1 MIRNSLIEH
10 YERAGRAKNFRNRE
24 ISRLEGLSDAVF
36 GFAITLLIVSLEV
49 PKTSGE
55 LIETMRGF
63 IAFAFT
69 FFILFTIWH
78 RQFQYFRRYGL
89 EDTVAVALNAA
100 LLFVVLFFVY
110 PLKFLATYLV
120 GRAMGGSRMV
130 TLDNG
135 ATERIVNPEH
145 FPWLFGIYGLGFA
158 AVFAVFALLYRH
170 ALSKRTELGLNE
182 VEVFETRHSVKLYS
196 VIAAL
201 GVLIGLSGWASIFE
215 RRGGAWASIS
225 WLFVV
230 ADLVGV
236 VILFR
241 LRLRAR
247 GQRHALETLT
257 PFPSAPIEIK
267 QTN

>member
-1 MIRNSLIEH
+1 MIRNRLIEH

-89 EDTVAVALNAA
+89 EDNVAIALNGA

-120 GRAMGGSRMV
+120 GRLMGGSRLV

-135 ATERIVNPEH
+135 VTERIVNPEH
-145 FPWLFGIYGLGFA
+145 MPWLFGIYGLGFA
-158 AVFAVFALLYRH
+158 AVFTVFALLYRH
-170 ALSKRTELGLNE
+170 ALSKRDELSLTE
-182 VEVFETRHSVKLYS
+182 VEVFEARHSVKLFS
-196 VIAAL
+196 LIAAL
-201 GVLIGLSGWASIFE
+201 GVLIGLSGSASILE
-215 RRGGAWASIS
+215 ARGGAWELIS
-225 WLFVV
+225 WVFVV
-230 ADLVGV
+230 ADLAGV

-247 GQRHALETLT
+247 GQRRAFETLT
-257 PFPSAPIEIK
+257 PFPSVPVELK

>member
-1 MIRNSLIEH
+1 MIRNKLIEH

-63 IAFAFT
+63 VAFAFT

-78 RQFQYFRRYGL
+78 RQFTYFRRYGL
-89 EDTVAVALNAA
+89 EDNVAIALNGA
-100 LLFVVLFFVY
+100 LLFVVLFFIY

-120 GRAMGGSRMV
+120 GRLMGGSKV
-130 TLDNG
+130 VVLANG
-135 ATERIVNPEH
+135 VTERIVNPEH
-145 FPWLFGIYGLGFA
+145 FAWLFGIYGLGFA

-170 ALSKRTELGLNE
+170 ALTKKAELNLTD
-182 VEVFETRHSVKLYS
+182 VEVFETRHAVKLYS
-196 VIAAL
+196 LIALL
-201 GVLIGLSGWASIFE
+201 GVLIASSGLANALE
-215 RRGGAWASIS
+215 ERGGPWKMVS
-225 WLFVV
+225 WVLLAANLIGLFV
-230 ADLVGV
+230 
-236 VILFR
+236 LFR

-247 GQRHALETLT
+247 SQRRAMETLT
-257 PFPSAPIEIK
+257 PFPSPRREQIEIG
-267 QTN
+267 

>member
-1 MIRNSLIEH
+1 MIRNRLIEH
-10 YERAGRAKNFRNRE
+10 YERAGKAKNFRNRE

-78 RQFQYFRRYGL
+78 RQFTYFRRYGL
-89 EDTVAVALNAA
+89 EDTVAITLNGA

-120 GRAMGGSRMV
+120 SRLMGGSKTV
-130 TLDNG
+130 LLENG
-135 ATERIVNPEH
+135 VAERIVNPEH
-145 FPWLFGIYGLGFA
+145 LPLLFAIYGLGFA

-170 ALSKRTELGLNE
+170 ALTKRTELSLTD
-182 VEVFETRHSVKLYS
+182 VEVFETRHAVKLYS
-196 VIAAL
+196 LIAGL
-201 GVLIGLSGWASIFE
+201 GVLIAFSGSANELEARGGPWKFVGWAFI
-215 RRGGAWASIS
+215 A
-225 WLFVV
+225 
-230 ADLVGV
+230 ADLVGLFV
-236 VILFR
+236 LFR

-247 GQRHALETLT
+247 GQRQAMETLT
-257 PFPSAPIEIK
+257 PFPSIPAESK
-267 QTN
+267 

>member
-1 MIRNSLIEH
+1 MIRSRLVEH
-10 YERAGRAKNFRNRE
+10 YERAGRAKNYRNRE
-24 ISRLEGLSDAVF
+24 ISRVEGLSDAVF

-89 EDTVAVALNAA
+89 EDTVAITLNGA

-110 PLKFLATYLV
+110 PLKFLATYLI
-120 GRAMGGSRMV
+120 GRLMGGSKFV

-135 ATERIVNPEH
+135 VTERIVNPEH
-145 FPWLFGIYGLGFA
+145 MAWLFGIYGLGFA
-158 AVFAVFALLYRH
+158 AVFMVFALLYRH
-170 ALSKRTELGLNE
+170 ALTKRDELSLTE
-182 VEVFETRHSVKLYS
+182 VELFDTQHSVKLYS
-196 VIAAL
+196 LIAVL
-201 GVLIGLSGWASIFE
+201 GVLIGLSGTASILE
-215 RRGGAWASIS
+215 ARGGAWKFIS
-225 WLFVV
+225 WVFVI
-230 ADLVGV
+230 ADFIGIA
-236 VILFR
+236 ILFR
-241 LRLRAR
+241 YRIRAR
-247 GQRHALETLT
+247 GQRHALETAR
-257 PFPSAPIEIK
+257 PFPPVPVELE